1 MKQERINEI
10 SGVFFLLLGLFTLF
24 SLFGHNAQDIS
35 FYTSHPNNPVKNITG
50 IIGAYTSFGL
60 YLSFGWSAFV
70 VPILFLIWAAS
81 FITQRVPDKRFLKFV
96 GLFTAIAASATLFA
110 VLASDENRI
119 AAGGCLGHVTATYLL
134 KYFGFAGSLIIS
146 FCLLMLALILA
157 TDYLLF
163 PLFEAIAQLGAQAI
177 MLVWPYF
184 SKIGTALA
192 SILFFWKKDR
202 SDDGFMKKE
211 KARDPELKIEKEKK
225 EKPKKEVEAPK
236 PALDAKILNQPIKV
250 KAYRPEA
257 GAEELKQKEAAP
269 ADSAKPV
276 IKAFVPKAKLDTPK
290 EKAEV
295 SDEDSF
301 KGVIGSVS
309 KKKYILPSSSL
320 LMKPPAAKASNDNLE
335 ANSKIIEQTLAEFGI
350 EVKVTE
356 VEQGPVI
363 TRYELLPAPGVKL
376 NSISNLSDNLS
387 LALKASSVRMII
399 PIPGKSAVGIEIP
412 NSVTNMV
419 YLREL
424 VEAQEFAATKNP
436 LPLILGKDTSGRPLI
451 SDLSGMPHML
461 IAGTTGSGK
470 TVSVNAIISGLLFSR
485 TPDELKFVMVDPKMV
500 EMAIYNKIPHMLT
513 PVVTDVRKA
522 AHAINWVV
530 QEMEKRYRLLSTVGV
545 RNIASFN
552 SRAIT
557 EADQLQLDIADAKNS
572 ENLIPAKLPY
582 IVVVI
587 DELADLMMTMRDKV
601 EGPICR
607 LAQLSRAV
615 GIHLILATQRP
626 SVDVITGVIK
636 ANFPARI
643 SFKVSS
649 KVDSRTVLDGNGA
662 DQLLGKGDLLFL
674 KPGEAKLI
682 RGQAPFV
689 TDEEIRDVVEYW
701 AKQGSP
707 EFLQELTAPVEKKSG
722 DGSGE
727 KDELYEEALKVVA
740 ETRVASTS
748 NLQRRMGLGYTRAAR
763 IMDQLEAEGV
773 IGPSQGAKAREVYV
787 RNPNAS
793 EEAPSSE
800 QA

>member
-1 MKQERINEI
+1 MKKERINEI
-10 SGVFFLLLGLFTLF
+10 WGVFFLLLGLFALC
-24 SLFGHNAQDIS
+24 SLLGYNRLDIP

-60 YLSFGWSAFV
+60 FLSFGWSAFV
-70 VPILFLIWAAS
+70 VPALFLIWAWS
-81 FITQRVPDKRFLKFV
+81 FLKQHVPDKRFLKFI
-96 GLFTAIAASATLFA
+96 GLFAAIAASATLFS

-119 AAGGCLGHVTATYLL
+119 IAGGCLGHVTATYLL
-134 KYFGFAGSLIIS
+134 KYFGFAGSLIVS
-146 FCLLMLALILA
+146 FCTLMLALILA

-163 PLFEAIAQLGAQAI
+163 PLVEAVGQLAAQAL
-177 MLVWPYF
+177 MAVWPYF
-184 SKIGTALA
+184 SRVGAALTG
-192 SILFFWKKDR
+192 LFSFWDKAAKANER
-202 SDDGFMKKE
+202 AVKKE
-211 KARDPELKIEKEKK
+211 KNSEPAKIEKEKK
-225 EKPKKEVEAPK
+225 EKLKKEAEVPK

-257 GAEELKQKEAAP
+257 GAEELKQKELLSMSDTVKP
-269 ADSAKPV
+269 ANKP
-276 IKAFVPKAKLDTPK
+276 AVPKAKLDLPK
-290 EKAEV
+290 PEAAET
-295 SDEDSF
+295 EDSF
-301 KGVIGSVS
+301 KGVIGSAA
-309 KKKYILPSSSL
+309 KKKYVLPSPNL
-320 LMKPPAAKASNDNLE
+320 LTRPPAAKASNDNLE
-335 ANSKIIEQTLAEFGI
+335 ANSKIIEQTLSEFGI

-376 NSISNLSDNLS
+376 NSISNLADNLA

-424 VEAQEFAATKNP
+424 VEAPEFNAGKHP
-436 LPLILGKDTSGRPLI
+436 LPLILGKDTSGRPLL

-461 IAGTTGSGK
+461 VAGTTGSGK
-470 TVSVNAIISGLLFSR
+470 TVCVNAIIGGLLYSR

-500 EMAIYNKIPHMLT
+500 EMAVYNKIPHMLT

-545 RNIASFN
+545 RNITAFN
-552 SRAIT
+552 ARVVS
-557 EADQLQLDIADAKNS
+557 EEDQLQLETADAKNS

-582 IVVVI
+582 IVVII

-689 TDEEIRDVVEYW
+689 SDEEIRDVVDYW
-701 AKQGSP
+701 AKQGAP
-707 EFLQELTAPVEKKSG
+707 EFLQELVAPVEKKSG
-722 DGSGE
+722 EGSGE
-727 KDELYEEALKVVA
+727 KDELYDEALRVVV

-763 IMDQLEAEGV
+763 IMDQLEAQGV
-773 IGPSQGAKAREVYV
+773 IGPSQGAKAREVYTP
-787 RNPNAS
+787 NPNA
-793 EEAPSSE
+793 ETPAATE
-800 QA
+800 

>member
-1 MKQERINEI
+1 MKKERINEI
-10 SGVFFLLLGLFTLF
+10 WGVVFLLLGLFALC
-24 SLFGHNAQDIS
+24 SLIGYQRFDIP
-35 FYTSHPNNPVKNITG
+35 FYTSHANNPVNNYTG
-50 IIGAYTSFGL
+50 IIGAYTAFGL
-60 YLSFGWSAFV
+60 FLSFGWSAFV
-70 VPILFLIWAAS
+70 VPVLFLIWAWS
-81 FITQRVPDKRFLKFV
+81 FLKQRVPDKRLFKFI
-96 GLFTAIAASATLFA
+96 GLFAAIAACATLFS

-119 AAGGCLGHVTATYLL
+119 TAGGCLGHVTSSYLL
-134 KYFGFAGSLIIS
+134 KYFGMAGSLIIS
-146 FCLLMLALILA
+146 FCVLLLALILA

-163 PLFEAIAQLGAQAI
+163 PLIEAVMQLGAQLIIAA
-177 MLVWPYF
+177 WPVIVNAF
-184 SKIGTALA
+184 ESLA
-192 SILFFWKKDR
+192 NLMPWKEKDEGAER
-202 SDDGFMKKE
+202 AQKKE
-211 KARDPELKIEKEKK
+211 KPKPVEMKTEKEKK
-225 EKPKKEVEAPK
+225 EKPKKEPESPFDPHVVS
-236 PALDAKILNQPIKV
+236 QPIKV
-250 KAYRPEA
+250 KAYNPGADLAAEDLKKEVLA
-257 GAEELKQKEAAP
+257 GNAAAP
-269 ADSAKPV
+269 KVPAGPKAPPKP
-276 IKAFVPKAKLDTPK
+276 KLDVPKPELPAG
-290 EKAEV
+290 
-295 SDEDSF
+295 EDSF
-301 KGVIGSVS
+301 KGVIGSVTQ
-309 KKKYILPSSSL
+309 KKYELPSKDL
-320 LMKPPAAKASNDNLE
+320 LVRPAAAKASNDNLE
-335 ANSKIIEQTLAEFGI
+335 ENSRIIQQTLAEFGVD
-350 EVKVTE
+350 VKVTE

-363 TRYELLPAPGVKL
+363 TRYELLPAPGVKV
-376 NSISNLSDNLS
+376 NSIANLSDNLA
-387 LALKASSVRMII
+387 LALKASSIRMII

-424 VEAQEFAATKNP
+424 VECPEFTSGKNP

-470 TVSVNAIISGLLFSR
+470 TVCVNAIISGLLYSR

-513 PVVTDVRKA
+513 PVVTDVKKA

-530 QEMEKRYRLLSTVGV
+530 MEMEKRYRLLAKVGV
-545 RNIASFN
+545 RNIAAFN
-552 SRAIT
+552 ARMIES
-557 EADQLQLDIADAKNS
+557 ADQDQLAAAADS
-572 ENLIPAKLPY
+572 ENVIPHRLPY

-636 ANFPARI
+636 ANFPARV

-689 TDEEIRDVVEYW
+689 TDDEIRNVVEYW
-701 AKQGSP
+701 SKQGNP
-707 EFLQELTAPVEKKSG
+707 EFLEELTASAEKKTM
-722 DGSGE
+722 DGGGE
-727 KDELYEEALKVVA
+727 KDELYDEAMRVVL

-773 IGPSQGAKAREVYV
+773 IGPSQGAKSREIYLP
-787 RNPNAS
+787 NPNA
-793 EEAPSSE
+793 EAPTASE
-800 QA
+800 NP

>member
-1 MKQERINEI
+1 MRKERINEI
-10 SGVFFLLLGLFTLF
+10 WGVFFLLLGLFALC
-24 SLFGHNAQDIS
+24 SLIGFNRLDIP
-35 FYTSHPNNPVKNITG
+35 FYTSHPNNPVKNYTG

-70 VPILFLIWAAS
+70 VPILFLIWAWS
-81 FITQRVPDKRFLKFV
+81 FLKQRVPDKRFLKFL
-96 GLFTAIAASATLFA
+96 GLFAAIAASATLFS

-119 AAGGCLGHVTATYLL
+119 TAGGCLGHVTATYLL
-134 KYFGFAGSLIIS
+134 KYFGFAGSLIVS
-146 FCLLMLALILA
+146 FCTLMLALILA

-163 PLFEAIAQLGAQAI
+163 PLIEAVAQLAAHALMG
-177 MLVWPYF
+177 VWPYF
-184 SKIGTALA
+184 SRAGEAFAGIFSFLSKTDERP
-192 SILFFWKKDR
+192 KKSR
-202 SDDGFMKKE
+202 E
-211 KARDPELKIEKEKK
+211 PHVKAEKEK
-225 EKPKKEVEAPK
+225 PLPGRQAGKKETEVPR

-257 GAEELKQKEAAP
+257 GAEELKQKEMLAAAETARSASKP
-269 ADSAKPV
+269 A
-276 IKAFVPKAKLDTPK
+276 ILKAKLDQP
-290 EKAEV
+290 KAEAPV
-295 SDEDSF
+295 SEDSF
-301 KGVIGSVS
+301 KGVIGSAA
-309 KKKYILPSSSL
+309 KKKYVLPPPSL
-320 LMKPPAAKASNDNLE
+320 LTRPPAAKASNDNLE
-335 ANSKIIEQTLAEFGI
+335 ANSKIIEQTLSEFGI

-376 NSISNLSDNLS
+376 NSISNLADNLA

-424 VEAQEFAATKNP
+424 VETPEFNAGKHP
-436 LPLILGKDTSGRPLI
+436 LPLILGKDTSGRPLL

-461 IAGTTGSGK
+461 VAGTTGSGK
-470 TVSVNAIISGLLFSR
+470 TVCVNAIIGGLLFSK

-500 EMAIYNKIPHMLT
+500 EMAVYNKIPHMLT

-545 RNIASFN
+545 RNISAFN
-552 SRAIT
+552 ARVIS
-557 EADQLQLDIADAKNS
+557 EEDQLQLDIADAKTS

-582 IVVVI
+582 IVVII

-689 TDEEIRDVVEYW
+689 SDEEIRDVVDYW
-701 AKQGSP
+701 AKQGNP
-707 EFLQELTAPVEKKSG
+707 EFLQELIAPVEKKAG
-722 DGSGE
+722 EGSGE
-727 KDELYEEALKVVA
+727 KDELYDEALRVVV

-763 IMDQLEAEGV
+763 IMDQLESQGV
-773 IGPSQGAKAREVYV
+773 IGPSQGAKAREVYMP
-787 RNPNAS
+787 NPNA
-793 EEAPSSE
+793 ETPATTE
-800 QA
+800 

>member
-1 MKQERINEI
+1 MKKERINEI
-10 SGVFFLLLGLFTLF
+10 WGVFFLLLGAFTIV
-24 SLFGHNAQDIS
+24 SLIGHNRFDIS
-35 FYTSHPNNPVKNITG
+35 FYTSSPNNPVKNYTG
-50 IIGAYTSFGL
+50 IIGAYTSFAL
-60 YLSFGWSAFV
+60 YLSFGWSSFM
-70 VPILFLIWAAS
+70 VPALFLIWAWS
-81 FITQRVPDKRFLKFV
+81 FLKQRVPDKRLFKFI

-110 VLASDENRI
+110 VLASEENRI
-119 AAGGCLGHVTATYLL
+119 AAGGCLGHVAATYLL
-134 KYFGFAGSLIIS
+134 KYFGFVGSLIVS
-146 FCLLMLALILA
+146 FCTLLLALILA

-163 PLFEAIAQLGAQAI
+163 PLVEAGVNWVTGAIASLLPIFARAATWFTG
-177 MLVWPYF
+177 LF
-184 SKIGTALA
+184 SFI
-192 SILFFWKKDR
+192 KKADAEE
-202 SDDGFMKKE
+202 SPIKKE
-211 KARDPELKIEKEKK
+211 KLRDADSKKLEKDKLKK
-225 EKPKKEVEAPK
+225 EINSK
-236 PALDAKILNQPIKV
+236 PAFNEKMANQPIKV
-250 KAYRPEA
+250 KAYQPGGQADDAKEKLS
-257 GAEELKQKEAAP
+257 AEF
-269 ADSAKPV
+269 SKPTLTKPS
-276 IKAFVPKAKLDTPK
+276 IPKPKLDMPK
-290 EKAEV
+290 EPVEGAGDDV
-295 SDEDSF
+295 SF
-301 KGVIGSVS
+301 KGVIGSAS
-309 KKKYILPSSSL
+309 KKEYQLPPKDL
-320 LMKPPAAKASNDNLE
+320 LVRPLAAKASDDNLE

-350 EVKVTE
+350 DVKVME

-363 TRYELLPAPGVKL
+363 TRYELLPAPGVKV
-376 NSISNLSDNLS
+376 NSIANLSDDLA
-387 LALKASSVRMII
+387 LALKAASVRMII

-424 VEAQEFAATKNP
+424 VEASDFTSGKHP
-436 LPLILGKDTSGRPLI
+436 LPLILGKDTSGRPLL

-470 TVSVNAIISGLLFSR
+470 TVCVNAIISGLLYSR

-530 QEMEKRYRLLSTVGV
+530 QEMEKRYRLLAKVGV
-545 RNIASFN
+545 RNITSFN
-552 SRAIT
+552 AREIAELDQSQLS
-557 EADQLQLDIADAKNS
+557 EAEGKGS
-572 ENLIPAKLPY
+572 ENIIPAKLPY

-662 DQLLGKGDLLFL
+662 DKLLGRGDLLFL
-674 KPGEAKLI
+674 KPGEAALI

-689 TDEEIRDVVEYW
+689 TDDEIRNVVDFW
-701 AKQGSP
+701 AKQGTP
-707 EFLQELTAPVEKKSG
+707 EFLEELTAAGIEKRG
-722 DGSGE
+722 GTDGSNA
-727 KDELYEEALKVVA
+727 KDELYEDALRVVV

-763 IMDQLEAEGV
+763 IMDQLEMEGV
-773 IGPSQGAKAREVYV
+773 IGPSQGAKPREVFA
-787 RNPNAS
+787 R
-793 EEAPSSE
+793 APESLEPELNNE

>member
-1 MKQERINEI
+1 
-10 SGVFFLLLGLFTLF
+10 
-24 SLFGHNAQDIS
+24 
-35 FYTSHPNNPVKNITG
+35 
-50 IIGAYTSFGL
+50 
-60 YLSFGWSAFV
+60 
-70 VPILFLIWAAS
+70 
-81 FITQRVPDKRFLKFV
+81 
-96 GLFTAIAASATLFA
+96 
-110 VLASDENRI
+110 
-119 AAGGCLGHVTATYLL
+119 
-134 KYFGFAGSLIIS
+134 
-146 FCLLMLALILA
+146 
-157 TDYLLF
+157 
-163 PLFEAIAQLGAQAI
+163 
-177 MLVWPYF
+177 
-184 SKIGTALA
+184 
-192 SILFFWKKDR
+192 
-202 SDDGFMKKE
+202 
-211 KARDPELKIEKEKK
+211 
-225 EKPKKEVEAPK
+225 
-236 PALDAKILNQPIKV
+236 
-250 KAYRPEA
+250 
-257 GAEELKQKEAAP
+257 
-269 ADSAKPV
+269 
-276 IKAFVPKAKLDTPK
+276 
-290 EKAEV
+290 
-295 SDEDSF
+295 
-301 KGVIGSVS
+301 
-309 KKKYILPSSSL
+309 LPSSSL

-552 SRAIT
+552 SRTISD
-557 EADQLQLDIADAKNS
+557 ADQLQLDIADAKNS